1 MANATKTLDN
11 GATVEIID
19 LTPGEPCISLREV
32 VYDVF
37 DKAGNFIGRFDNAL
51 DASEAAR
58 A

>member
-1 MANATKTLDN
+1 MTKITKTLDN

-19 LTPGEPCISLREV
+19 LTPGEPCISLREI

-37 DKAGNFIGRFDNAL
+37 DNAGNFIRRFDNAY
-51 DASEAAR
+51 DASEALR